1 MCMVSKDVCNQ
12 IHLFY
17 PYTIWSHL
25 YTYIGFLHT
34 RTSSTLTKKKRREP
48 SVGNSGDIYNWSLS
62 SLSSWA
68 SQLPPQPQNWLN
80 CPNTTKSS
88 FNQTNNG
95 IKKWPH
101 VVWCLCNIQYSSLD
115 IDTAPHR
122 WMAEAWALS
131 QRKRGGARVERSQS
145 WGTGAYPS
153 PSARVERSLAPRLVD
168 LAWPGFFNHL
178 VRVWAPLPTK
188 GKLFSA
194 VISLSQTCES

>member
-17 PYTIWSHL
+17 PYTMWSHL
-25 YTYIGFLHT
+25 YKYIGFLHT
-34 RTSSTLTKKKRREP
+34 RTSSTLTKKKRKEP

-80 CPNTTKSS
+80 CPYTTKSS

-95 IKKWPH
+95 IKMAIR
-101 VVWCLCNIQYSSLD
+101 CLVSLQYSIF

-122 WMAEAWALS
+122 WRRLERSPREREGAPELSAL
-131 QRKRGGARVERSQS
+131 RVEGPAPIQVQV
-145 WGTGAYPS
+145 PEL
-153 PSARVERSLAPRLVD
+153 RVLWR
-168 LAWPGFFNHL
+168 LAWSILPG
-178 VRVWAPLPTK
+178 
-188 GKLFSA
+188 
-194 VISLSQTCES
+194 

>member
-1 MCMVSKDVCNQ
+1 MPSDNLSRMCMVSKDVCNQ

-17 PYTIWSHL
+17 PYTMWSHL
-25 YTYIGFLHT
+25 YKYIGFLHT

-95 IKKWPH
+95 INHCQRHYGPRCWLLWP
-101 VVWCLCNIQYSSLD
+101 VILVWFNML
-115 IDTAPHR
+115 
-122 WMAEAWALS
+122 
-131 QRKRGGARVERSQS
+131 G
-145 WGTGAYPS
+145 
-153 PSARVERSLAPRLVD
+153 RLWLIWFGRFGLV
-168 LAWPGFFNHL
+168 GL
-178 VRVWAPLPTK
+178 VR
-188 GKLFSA
+188 
-194 VISLSQTCES
+194 

>member
-17 PYTIWSHL
+17 PYTMWSHL
-25 YTYIGFLHT
+25 YKYIGFLHT

-95 IKKWPH
+95 IKHCQRHYGPRCWLLWPIIL
-101 VVWCLCNIQYSSLD
+101 VWWVWFSMLDRLSL
-115 IDTAPHR
+115 IWFGR
-122 WMAEAWALS
+122 F
-131 QRKRGGARVERSQS
+131 G
-145 WGTGAYPS
+145 
-153 PSARVERSLAPRLVD
+153 LV
-168 LAWPGFFNHL
+168 GL
-178 VRVWAPLPTK
+178 VGLVW
-188 GKLFSA
+188 
-194 VISLSQTCES
+194 

>member
-1 MCMVSKDVCNQ
+1 MQMFSLVFKWQHHLPQNVYGVKGCLQPNTFVLSIHPLEVS
-12 IHLFY
+12 HLF
-17 PYTIWSHL
+17 TR
-25 YTYIGFLHT
+25 IGFLHK

-95 IKKWPH
+95 IKKWPY

-122 WMAEAWALS
+122 WRRLERSPREREGAPELSAL
-131 QRKRGGARVERSQS
+131 RVEGPAPIQVQV
-145 WGTGAYPS
+145 PEL
-153 PSARVERSLAPRLVD
+153 SALWR
-168 LAWPGFFNHL
+168 LAWSILPGQ
-178 VRVWAPLPTK
+178 ASST
-188 GKLFSA
+188 
-194 VISLSQTCES
+194 T

>member
-17 PYTIWSHL
+17 PYTMWSHL
-25 YTYIGFLHT
+25 YKYIGFLHT
-34 RTSSTLTKKKRREP
+34 RTSSTLTKKKRKEP

-95 IKKWPH
+95 KNGHTLFSVFAIFKIHLWILIRRRIGGGGLSALPEKERGR
-101 VVWCLCNIQYSSLD
+101 QS
-115 IDTAPHR
+115 
-122 WMAEAWALS
+122 WALS
-131 QRKRGGARVERSQS
+131 ELRDRRLSKSKCQS
-145 WGTGAYPS
+145 WALSGAS
-153 PSARVERSLAPRLVD
+153 PGQSCLARLLQP
-168 LAWPGFFNHL
+168 P
-178 VRVWAPLPTK
+178 
-188 GKLFSA
+188 
-194 VISLSQTCES
+194 CECLGSTPNY

>member
-17 PYTIWSHL
+17 PYTMWSHL
-25 YTYIGFLHT
+25 YKYIGFLHT

-95 IKKWPH
+95 IKNGH
-101 VVWCLCNIQYSSLD
+101 TLFSVFAIFNIHLWILIRRRIGGWRRLERSPREREG
-115 IDTAPHR
+115 AP
-122 WMAEAWALS
+122 ELSAL
-131 QRKRGGARVERSQS
+131 RVEGPAPIQVQV
-145 WGTGAYPS
+145 PEL
-153 PSARVERSLAPRLVD
+153 SALWR
-168 LAWPGFFNHL
+168 LAWSILPGQ
-178 VRVWAPLPTK
+178 ASST
-188 GKLFSA
+188 
-194 VISLSQTCES
+194 T